1 MLADDVGKIL
11 ERLAAKGWREVFA
24 PHGLDLRIEG
34 LAQALPG
41 IERTREG
48 FEDFAPDGIRGVEP
62 GAPALSL
69 LYHGLASPG
78 VHPTENNRPTTADRY
93 PTLEELDTIENYIY
107 SLAKPDPARL
117 QDWVVAVFAYEYRTG
132 AKSTHRCHADLV
144 FSRTGIARIGTRAAV
159 WNAPFR
165 CFRSKVADDPAAIAV
180 MPARYGAF
188 LAEWRG
194 AGEDRVTLMGGLREG
209 DDDRKFLY
217 PVHKLFGGTECLESA
232 SLTVEFREHHRAE
245 KLYRA
250 CQIGKLEVPE
260 DFDTSAPPFLRDSSN
275 TPDLVE
281 LRPAGA
287 TVLVQSPPAPFV
299 RLAWQLI
306 SERDRN
312 EIACFEVP
320 RKREIL
326 WNFNRNRR
334 YTSYMIVENRWLAAK
349 EVIAEWLGSS
359 HKIRPRNAPEFVNIR
374 HVVSDD
380 RQSVQHMRDRQ
391 PNPKQY
397 LMTIRK
403 GEYLAAFFEDSICD
417 GAVEAVVSGLPNE
430 RPCFCAFSVVTAPDH
445 FPLADAID
453 IDDWVK
459 TKNASDQFVVGGSD
473 PLCRGRLA
481 ANLGARRPTDQGRPA
496 FDREDQTM
504 VAIVGRPAIRG
515 ARTSHRDEMATS
527 FMTDAASNEFAPGWD
542 VTFSGARGKRCYT
555 TYGLGSPFP
564 EDVKLCAAANAF
576 WPAASPDAA
585 RTFQRRDTPTAIPM
599 LDEELGL
606 HPRHPDVA
614 AHHAISAPGWD
625 GEFGPFIESLDSG
638 EKVVNYADI
647 LLSDYVYNT
656 DTGPLGTQV
665 FAEIDSAE
673 MIARMDCLRLC
684 RQVLPDFRGK
694 RMTAKKADRGK
705 RMTAKKV
712 DRGKRKGQ
720 NPLWLVTA
728 KKVDNWTGRAGHSQV
743 KGKGYLFVFVR
754 PSGKI
759 TKRRD
764 PRESNRKLQP
774 IDGPVYTC
782 EVTRKAICWTTGD
795 GEYDFA
801 KA

>member
-11 ERLAAKGWREVFA
+11 GRLAAKGWREVFA
-24 PHGLDLRIEG
+24 LHGLDLRIEG

-41 IERTREG
+41 IERTRAG

-107 SLAKPDPARL
+107 GLAKPDPARL

-144 FSRTGIARIGTRAAV
+144 FSRTGVARIGTRASV

-165 CFRSKVADDPAAIAV
+165 CFSNEVADDPSALAV

-194 AGEDRVTLMGGLREG
+194 VGAGGVTLTGGLREG
-209 DDDRKFLY
+209 DRDRKFLY
-217 PVHKLFGGTECLESA
+217 PVHKLFGGVECLQDA
-232 SLTVEFREHHRAE
+232 SLTVEFREHHRVE
-245 KLYRA
+245 TLSRA
-250 CQIGKLEVPE
+250 CRIGKLRVPAG
-260 DFDTSAPPFLRDSSN
+260 FDIDAPPFLRESRNS
-275 TPDLVE
+275 PDLVE

-287 TVLVQSPPAPFV
+287 TVLVQSRPAPLV
-299 RLAWQLI
+299 RLARQHN
-306 SERDRN
+306 SVTGRD
-312 EIACFEVP
+312 EIACFKVP
-320 RKREIL
+320 RKREIF
-326 WNFNRNRR
+326 WDFDRNRR
-334 YTSYMIVENRWLAAK
+334 YTSYTIVENRWLAVK
-349 EVIAEWLGSS
+349 EVIAEWLGFG

-380 RQSVQHMRDRQ
+380 RQSVQHMRDLQRD
-391 PNPKQY
+391 PGQY
-397 LMTIRK
+397 LKMVRE
-403 GEYLAAFFEDSICD
+403 GDYLAAFFEDSICD
-417 GAVEAVVSGLPNE
+417 GAVEAVVSGLASE

-459 TKNASDQFVVGGSD
+459 ANNARDQFVAGGPD

-481 ANLGARRPTDQGRPA
+481 ANLDARLPTIPDRPA
-496 FDREDQTM
+496 FDPKDQTM
-504 VAIVGRPAIRG
+504 VAIVGRPAAADRR
-515 ARTSHRDEMATS
+515 ATTNYRDETATN

-542 VTFSGARGKRCYT
+542 VTFSGTRGKRCYT

-585 RTFQRRDTPTAIPM
+585 RTFQRRGTPTAIPL

-606 HPRHPDVA
+606 HPRHPDA
-614 AHHAISAPGWD
+614 ADESPAPGWD
-625 GEFGPFIESLDSG
+625 GEFGPFIESLENGDT
-638 EKVVNYADI
+638 VVNYADI

-656 DTGPLGTQV
+656 DRGPLGTQV
-665 FAEIDSAE
+665 FAQIDSAE
-673 MIARMDCLRLC
+673 LIARMDCLRLC
-684 RQVLPDFRGK
+684 SRALPDSRGK
-694 RMTAKKADRGK
+694 AKQ
-705 RMTAKKV
+705 
-712 DRGKRKGQ
+712 Q
-720 NPLWLVTA
+720 NPLWLVSA
-728 KKVDNWTGRAGHSQV
+728 KKIDDWAGRANHPQV
-743 KGKGYLFVFVR
+743 MGKGYLFVFVR
-754 PSGKI
+754 PLGKI
-759 TKRRD
+759 TRNRD
-764 PRESNRKLQP
+764 PEEVNRKLQP
-774 IDGPVYTC
+774 IDELVYTC
-782 EVTRKAICWTTGD
+782 EVTPEALCWTNSD
-795 GEYDFA
+795 GQHHFV